1 MSEELTIFDEHKAFI
16 TLSTP
21 EYSQM
26 IQAIE
31 QNAEEIRKTTNLFQ
45 KTQSQFMDNMLTVS
59 HNTPFRNVR
68 QILAEMKQTRLAL
81 GEAYFNI
88 EKKKIEKE
96 KKLKLLKDC
105 TEPLDLKLLEVEVAE
120 IDWQIQCIMEN
131 VGGAIRKLANY
142 NEQYNN
148 VIKLLPSLD
157 EKTFEEQ
164 EEAYHIMKAFE
175 QGITAARSR
184 GGMIDEGNL
193 IYLTQVGI
201 NGTQGQIEINK
212 YLQSELELVKVG
224 AEPTHDMQLAWL
236 QEMAHKFKGCSV
248 EYAKW
253 KGMTVQTDQALLL
266 ERI

>member
-1 MSEELTIFDEHKAFI
+1 MSEELVIFEHKAF
-16 TLSTP
+16 TALSTP
-21 EYSQM
+21 EYSKM
-26 IQAIE
+26 IREIE
-31 QNAEEIRKTTNLFQ
+31 QNAVEIQKTTNLFQ

-59 HNTPFRNVR
+59 HLTPFRNVR
-68 QILAEMKQTRLAL
+68 QILAEMKKTRQAL

-96 KKLKLLKDC
+96 RKLNEIEICK
-105 TEPLDLKLLEVEVAE
+105 EPLTTKLLEVEVAE

-142 NEQYNN
+142 TEQYNS
-148 VIKLLPSLD
+148 VIKQLPSLD

-201 NGTQGQIEINK
+201 NGTQGQIEITR
-212 YLQSELELVKVG
+212 YLQTEMELVKVG
-224 AEPTHDMQLAWL
+224 AEPTHDMQLTWL
-236 QEMAHKFKGCSV
+236 QEMVYKFKGCS
-248 EYAKW
+248 EKFAEW
-253 KGMTVQTDQALLL
+253 KGMTVKTDKALLT